1 MGRGEGTAALGI
13 VERVVEAGIIAI
25 LRGLTGQ
32 DLERAVD
39 ALLQGGI
46 EVLEVAL
53 NTPRALEAISNLS
66 HRLAGRALVGAGTV
80 LAVEEGRAAVRAGA
94 AFLIT
99 PHVDEAIIQA
109 GREEGIPVL
118 AGAMTPTEIVR
129 AYRAG
134 SPLVKLFPAGSLG
147 PRYLALL
154 RAPLPQIPLVPVG
167 GVDETN
173 AAAFFEAGAAALGVG
188 GSLVDRAAVREG
200 RFEVL
205 YERAR
210 RLTVLAAEKRS
221 VRYFK
226 VGGDDSG
233 SDKLPK
239 EE

>member
-1 MGRGEGTAALGI
+1 MGGDGRAAVGGV
-13 VERVVEAGIIAI
+13 VERIVEAGIIAI
-25 LRGLTGQ
+25 LRGLAGQ

-53 NTPRALEAISNLS
+53 NTPGALEAVSSLS
-66 HRLAGRALVGAGTV
+66 RNLAGRALVGAGTV
-80 LAVEEGRAAVRAGA
+80 LTVEEACAAIQAGA

-99 PHVDEAIIQA
+99 PHVDEAVIQA
-109 GREEGIPVL
+109 GQREGIPVL

-154 RAPLPQIPLVPVG
+154 RGPLPQIPLVPVG

-200 RFEVL
+200 RLEL
-205 YERAR
+205 LTGKAR
-210 RLTVLAAEKRS
+210 RLTALAAEKRPL
-221 VRYFK
+221 RDPR
-226 VGGDDSG
+226 GGEG
-233 SDKLPK
+233 
-239 EE
+239 